1 MKYSPYILAY
11 SMKSIKNNRK
21 ILVLE
26 DDTHIRNNVVEFL
39 MLNDYDVES
48 AENGVQGLITYA
60 AFKPDLIICDIMMP
74 EMDGYTFLE
83 ELQKRYPL
91 NFTIFI
97 FLTAKNSTADHR
109 KGMYLGADDYIV
121 KPFTFNDLLA
131 AIEARFAKSDSRR
144 EGIEIAAEK
153 MKQQSYSTPFHEF
166 NTCLNGILIGSQFLM
181 GNAEKLPLDI
191 ETQSIL
197 DVIKRSG
204 LRLSRA
210 INNFILIKELESKAY
225 FPFIEDVPA
234 THLINSIVN
243 IASDHNR
250 SADLNLMVEGL
261 TIKTDKFLLKRILD
275 ELTENAFK
283 FTQKG
288 DVVIWNIVM
297 SPEYNSLEIV
307 YPNKFRFSKE
317 KFDQISAYNQFT
329 AGSQVLE
336 GLGLGLFLS
345 QKISELLGFELSFK
359 ELNTSEICF
368 KITFVSN

>member
-1 MKYSPYILAY
+1 MIYSPYIIAC

-39 MLNDYDVES
+39 MLNDYDVAS

-60 AFKPDLIICDIMMP
+60 TFKPDLIICDIMMP

-91 NFTIFI
+91 NFSIFI
-97 FLTAKNSTADHR
+97 FLTAKNSAADHR

-121 KPFTFNDLLA
+121 KPFTFNDLLN
-131 AIEARFAKSDSRR
+131 AIETRFAKSDLRR
-144 EGIEIAAEK
+144 ESIEKAAEK

-166 NTCLNGILIGSQFLM
+166 NTCLNGILTGSQFLM

-210 INNFILIKELESKAY
+210 INNFILSKELESKTY

-234 THLINSIVN
+234 TYLVNSIVN
-243 IASDHNR
+243 VASDHHR
-250 SADLNLMVEGL
+250 SEDLNLLVEGL
-261 TIKTDKFLLKRILD
+261 SIKTDKFLLKRVLD

-288 DVVIWNIVM
+288 DAVNWNIFL
-297 SPEYNSLEIV
+297 SPETSSLEIV
-307 YPNKFRFSKE
+307 YPNKFRFSNE
-317 KFDQISAYNQFT
+317 KFEQITAYNQFT
-329 AGSQVLE
+329 IGTQVLE

-345 QKISELLGFELSFK
+345 QKISELVGFALSFK
-359 ELNTSEICF
+359 ELNNNQLSF
-368 KITFVSN
+368 KITLTN